1 VGWLGR
7 KFAYVSGV
15 PDTRFRAAAFIGSD
29 TVDPRRSCSIKS
41 TTPVLRAFIMSM
53 RRQHAHFDLPLD
65 VLWGLVGFPRRYPE
79 WWPRVV
85 EVRGEHFEQGDEF
98 VQVTRRPIG
107 RVQSHFLVEHREDM
121 RGIRMSCQLSGS
133 YAEWLLTPA
142 LGGTFIELEMGIEP
156 KGFRYR
162 VFELTVGGRYF
173 EAWSHQSLEAL
184 RNAGRS
190 MVQQ

>member
-1 VGWLGR
+1 MPEDGTG
-7 KFAYVSGV
+7 
-15 PDTRFRAAAFIGSD
+15 AAAFISSD
-29 TVDPRRSCSIKS
+29 TVGPRRCCSIHS
-41 TTPVLRAFIMSM
+41 TTPALGAFIMSM
-53 RRQHAHFDLPLD
+53 RRQYAHFDVPLE

-121 RGIRMSCQLSGS
+121 KGIRMSCQLSGT

-142 LGGTFIELEMGIEP
+142 QGGTFIELEMGMDP
-156 KGFRYR
+156 KGFRHR

-173 EAWSHQSLEAL
+173 EAWSRQSLEAL
-184 RNAGRS
+184 QNATRS
-190 MVQQ
+190 TVPQ